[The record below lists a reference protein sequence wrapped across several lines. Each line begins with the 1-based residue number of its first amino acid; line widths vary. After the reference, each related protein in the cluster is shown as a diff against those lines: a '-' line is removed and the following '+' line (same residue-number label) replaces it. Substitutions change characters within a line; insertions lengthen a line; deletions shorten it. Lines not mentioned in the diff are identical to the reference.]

1 MSKCRK
7 VVDTVSATALEDFL
21 RTIHVNGVPL
31 ERSLPAKIKELKFS
45 DEEADDMFRNLAPS
59 KKRGTFVAQTAAELD
74 RKLDEVLKRLEK
86 PAK

>member
-7 VVDTVSATALEDFL
+7 IVDNISATALEDFL

-31 ERSLPAKIKELKFS
+31 EKSLPAKIKELKFS
-45 DEEADDMFRNLAPS
+45 DEEADDMFRNLAPT
-59 KKRGTFVAQTAAELD
+59 KKGPFVAQTAMELD

-86 PAK
+86 PTK